1 MVKIIFIGHVAAP
14 LLKFFKEWLCLKCR
28 VGDILPG
35 DVLLRDILPRD
46 ILPRDLI
53 LVIYILHTTVKYHS
67 SHIIES
73 NSTQKCICIWLAVV
87 LQECRVVE
95 ILVVVFAALVLYV
108 SPLCIL
114 RIVLSVRFCF
124 FFKAGSSFHKE
135 GCWDQRVD
143 GVMKGLQWSCG
154 REHSTYVG

>member
-1 MVKIIFIGHVAAP
+1 MVKIIFIRHVAAP

-28 VGDILPG
+28 VGDILPR

-46 ILPRDLI
+46 ILPRDVI

-87 LQECRVVE
+87 LQECRDPCVYGCVRSTCPVR
-95 ILVVVFAALVLYV
+95 ISSLYV
-108 SPLCIL
+108 EDGAVCQIMPFLQGWQQL
-114 RIVLSVRFCF
+114 PQGRVL
-124 FFKAGSSFHKE
+124 
-135 GCWDQRVD
+135 
-143 GVMKGLQWSCG
+143 
-154 REHSTYVG
+154 T